1 MLPIILS
8 AGIITGCSGSGD
20 GGGGGNG
27 DNGDP
32 TVNPQIEEVLIYQ
45 TGFEDNEGFVIN
57 LNGVS
62 PVYNNTVPWVTGPV
76 GKQSSIIVCLIL
88 NRRE

>member
-1 MLPIILS
+1 MNIKKYKTKFLLIMLPIILS

-32 TVNPQIEEVLIYQ
+32 TVNPQIEEVLSNVRRYNKTKICPSTRATIY
-45 TGFEDNEGFVIN
+45 
-57 LNGVS
+57 L
-62 PVYNNTVPWVTGPV
+62 
-76 GKQSSIIVCLIL
+76 K
-88 NRRE
+88 